1 VEFPRKSGDALK
13 VTEIIFLSTCRV
25 RLVVEIAD
33 PQSYTTHGEARIP
46 RRLFKMF
53 PRMAAQRCC
62 NDGGYSFRREAQAT
76 EIPHVL
82 EHVILEIQD
91 QVRRGSG
98 APFAGETQ
106 WNWTRDPRGRF
117 YVTVD
122 YDNEIVALGAIR
134 LAERVINALDSKDVA
149 CLDMGRE
156 IARLRDLARL
166 SRRHHHRPRPSGSD
180 TPFFPL
186 PEYSKPAGFPEEE
199 PAGLYE
205 RLPDTAAA

>member
-1 VEFPRKSGDALK
+1 MK

-33 PQSYTTHGEARIP
+33 PASYTTHGEARIP

-76 EIPHVL
+76 EIPHVF
-82 EHVILEIQD
+82 EHLILEIQD

-98 APFAGETQ
+98 AALAGETQ
-106 WNWTRDPRGRF
+106 WNWTQDPRGRF

-134 LAERVINALDSKDVA
+134 LAERLINALDSKDIA
-149 CLDMGRE
+149 CVDMPRE

-166 SRRHHHRPRPSGSD
+166 SRRHHHHSRPSRGDYRPSPYPNHD
-180 TPFFPL
+180 Q
-186 PEYSKPAGFPEEE
+186 PAGSFEEE
-199 PAGLYE
+199 PAGSTA
-205 RLPDTAAA
+205 RLPDVAAA